1 MSEDF
6 VDVTWRG
13 LEVARKAR
21 LRAIAPG
28 GRPSGT
34 GHLEHGTPM
43 PIGTALVVTTAAG
56 QTLGATV
63 TAVREQIGGR
73 TEPPGMDVAI
83 VASGEAAAW
92 WQTRVEAAVA
102 AAAAAAEAATVEPA
116 PRSRT
121 RTAPPAEVAAAAA
134 VVAPTAPTAPTAP
147 VVPAPPVL
155 PPAVEDARPTEVM
168 TAVSAPD
175 EDGPPTIEIPT
186 LVAPPTGEPPAD
198 AIPEELADDSRRTTV
213 MAAVDIE
220 AIVAASADSAPATE
234 GAPADDTGDAP
245 ASGDKK
251 KAARGKR
258 RRTR

>member
-21 LRAIAPG
+21 LRGHPG
-28 GRPSGT
+28 GG

-63 TAVREQIGGR
+63 TSVREQIGGR
-73 TEPPGMDVAI
+73 TEPPGMDLAI
-83 VASGEAAAW
+83 TASGEAAAW
-92 WQTRVEAAVA
+92 WKAKVEEAVA
-102 AAAAAAEAATVEPA
+102 AAAAAAEEDATVVEQV

-121 RTAPPAEVAAAAA
+121 RTAPPAVE
-134 VVAPTAPTAPTAP
+134 VAPTPVAPTPVVAAP
-147 VVPAPPVL
+147 VVAAPIVPAPPVL
-155 PPAVEDARPTEVM
+155 PPSVVEEGRPTEVM
-168 TAVSAPD
+168 AAVSAPEETD
-175 EDGPPTIEIPT
+175 APPTIEMPM
-186 LVAPPTGEPPAD
+186 LVAPPSGEHPAVD
-198 AIPEELADDSRRTTV
+198 AVPEELADDGRRTTV
-213 MAAVDIE
+213 MAAIDIE
-220 AIVAASADSAPATE
+220 AIVAASADGTPA
-234 GAPADDTGDAP
+234 ADDTGDAP
-245 ASGDKK
+245 AAGGDKK